1 MRLLA
6 LIITV
11 YAVGLLL
18 TRNIIAGYISLP
30 GGIVWLDALTAILI
44 ATAFS
49 LVWSPGRHFL
59 AGALPV
65 VVLGGGVFSAI
76 QMDFIE
82 PDPYAAVA
90 TAPLEATLNRAWDGH
105 YRTIARIDEADIGV
119 LVDTGASL
127 ILLRYD
133 DAMRAGVDPSL
144 LNFNIPLT
152 TASGRSYVAKFQF
165 SQVRIGGV
173 VVRNVAG
180 AVAQPGALHNSLLG
194 MSFLEQLSETVIRN
208 DAMILRQKR

>member
-1 MRLLA
+1 MRLLTF
-6 LIITV
+6 IISV

-18 TRNIIAGYISLP
+18 ARNTIAGYISLP
-30 GGIVWLDALTAILI
+30 GGIIWLDALTAILF

-49 LVWSPGRHFL
+49 MFWSKGRSFAMGTIPVMLVG
-59 AGALPV
+59 GA
-65 VVLGGGVFSAI
+65 VFGAT
-76 QMDFIE
+76 QFDFVE

-105 YRTIARIDEADIGV
+105 FRTIARINGGDIGV

-133 DAMRAGVDPSL
+133 DAMRAGVDPAL
-144 LNFNIPLT
+144 LDFNIPLT
-152 TASGRSYVAKFQF
+152 TASGRSHVAPFQF

-173 VVRNVAG
+173 VVYNVRG
-180 AVAQPGALHNSLLG
+180 AVAMPGELHNSLLG
-194 MSFLEQLSETVIRN
+194 MSFLEQLSETVIRK
-208 DAMILRQKR
+208 DAMILRQ

>member
-6 LIITV
+6 LIITI

-18 TRNIIAGYISLP
+18 ARNIIAGYISLP

-49 LVWSPGRHFL
+49 LVWN
-59 AGALPV
+59 
-65 VVLGGGVFSAI
+65 
-76 QMDFIE
+76 
-82 PDPYAAVA
+82 PYAAVA

-105 YRTIARIDEADIGV
+105 YRTIARIDDADIGV

-127 ILLRYD
+127 ILLRHD
-133 DAMRAGVDPSL
+133 DALRAGVDPNL
-144 LNFNIPLT
+144 LDFNIPLT

-173 VVRNVAG
+173 VVRNVEG

-208 DAMILRQKR
+208 DAMILRQNR